1 MDQPTE
7 QELEEMYLASLEDQ
21 VANDPYLKWIDSF
34 IRELEV
40 TRQLEEE
47 ADGQKTV

>member
-7 QELEEMYLASLEDQ
+7 RELEEMYLAALGDQ
-21 VANDPYLKWIDSF
+21 VVNDPFLKWIDSF

-40 TRQLEEE
+40 ARQLEEE